1 MPSII
6 KAKTLSTFKNKLD
19 LPEGSLIKAD
29 NVIIDQDNILMPR
42 RGFAVYGT
50 STPCC
55 VDIKAVFPYKKRILR
70 HYGSTLQ
77 YDCCCNSGTFSSF
90 SGSYSELES
99 GLRMK
104 SVESNSNLY
113 FTTTDGIKKISGT
126 LDACCNT
133 NFTTGAGF
141 ITSAGGVK
149 ALDLTGTISYCCG
162 AFLTTLSKTAYRM
175 VWGIRDKNNTLIIGA
190 PSSRLV
196 VTNTSSTCSANVCL
210 TGTIPSDA
218 STTCHFYQLFRTGIS
233 KVCNIACINCAA
245 PGDCMNLIIEKF
257 ITTCDIA
264 AGQVTVQDTVP
275 DCFRASG
282 ALLYTNPQSGEGILQ
297 ANDKPPVAKD
307 VARFRNSV
315 FFANTSTVQRK
326 QFSMLSTSCLTSGQS
341 KITIGNCCSVAEYTF
356 TGATEVS
363 KVFVIKDTCTSMEG
377 DYFLASSASNER
389 NYGFYYCIAC
399 CTCVPCAADTVG
411 RTMVPITIVACDT
424 PATIACK
431 SKTAVAAE
439 FDFTATCGS
448 STVVTPSACISTAC
462 NSFTKACHG
471 FIGGEIGQ
479 FTTSCTLPTGIS
491 ATTDYYVVCVVC
503 CTFKVSTAFGGCA
516 VCISVAGV
524 GCQTLT
530 SQFFTI
536 TNIKNGNATSVA
548 NGLTSTNFTFC
559 VTAQGDGEAANTAC
573 GGDVLLSSL
582 VSASQSIDETARS
595 LVNIVNR
602 DTNGIVNAFYLSG
615 EDDLPGVMLFES
627 RNLSD
632 GTFYIGVQDDCTD
645 ITGKFSPTMPNS
657 QLVTSFASVCTCT
670 RTRVTLACHGY
681 AVCDPVF
688 IYKTTNCT
696 CGAYTVLAKTCCTFD
711 VLGTLTETCG
721 RVFKACQD
729 SDNDVSQNRLYFSKQ
744 DQPEAVPITNWIDIG
759 GKDKKIERIVALR
772 DNLFA
777 LKEDGIYVVTGDVAP
792 AFTCR
797 LLDCSANIL
806 APDTATVLNN
816 QIYVL
821 TTQGVTTVS
830 DTGVGVVSRN
840 IEDEVLKVTN
850 DQFTF
855 KAPAFGIS
863 SESDRSYHMW
873 LPTCC
878 TDTSATQI
886 FRYNTFNRSWVR
898 WTKGALDG
906 VVNPTDDKIYL
917 AIGGKIHRERKL
929 NDRTDYADQEFTLC
943 VTIQTTVACSN
954 VLTVSSTSGFCV
966 GDAITQCQTITTTK
980 FNRLLRKLDD
990 DTGLDCNDYECSAIT
1005 GGACLSAAMCALVVK
1020 IDADDCTV
1028 CYTSPTGGTFAQ
1040 DKIDYNLLVCEL
1052 NTSAKPSF
1060 SNYPTVSNDTS
1071 YEAVTTALCATN
1083 SKVTLN
1089 ECLPWLAGPIT
1100 RYEGIA
1106 TEIQWA
1112 PQHFGDPSVTKQ
1124 IPEGSIA
1131 FDGNNF
1137 YSATVSFATDLSK
1150 NFEDQIF
1157 LGRGVGTFGSGCFSC
1172 PIWGGCGTDV
1182 PLRTLVPKDKQ
1193 RCRYIFL
1200 KFKHSNAREGFRIEG
1215 IGLTPRR
1222 MSTRGYKDI

>member
-218 STTCHFYQLFRTGIS
+218 STTCHFYQLYRTGIS
-233 KVCNIACINCAA
+233 KVCNIASINCAA

-356 TGATEVS
+356 TGATEVTAITAVADVAGS
-363 KVFVIKDTCTSMEG
+363 LEG
-377 DYFLASSASNER
+377 AYFLGSSASNER

-424 PATIACK
+424 AATIACK
-431 SKTAVAAE
+431 SQTVVTAE
-439 FDFTATCGS
+439 FDFTAT
-448 STVVTPSACISTAC
+448 
-462 NSFTKACHG
+462 
-471 FIGGEIGQ
+471 
-479 FTTSCTLPTGIS
+479 
-491 ATTDYYVVCVVC
+491 VC
-503 CTFKVSTAFGGCA
+503 CA
-516 VCISVAGV
+516 V
-524 GCQTLT
+524 
-530 SQFFTI
+530 FTV
-536 TNIKNGNATSVA
+536 TNLKNGNATDFA
-548 NGLTSTNFTFC
+548 NGLTSPGFSYC
-559 VTAQGDGEAANTAC
+559 ISPQGDGEAANTAC

-615 EDDLPGVMLFES
+615 EGDLPGVMLFES

-830 DTGVGVVSRN
+830 DTGVGVVSRS

-906 VVNPTDDKIYL
+906 MVNPTDDKIYL